1 MQIFAKVFLLSCSL
15 LVGCVFAG
23 ELILAEL
30 SLDQATKKVIEQDN
44 NKVLGAETEVIDG
57 KKVHVI
63 KVLTAD
69 GRVQYVKVDMESGQ
83 LIK

>member
-15 LVGCVFAG
+15 LVGSVFAE